1 MLQGGLFVVAKKC
14 ELGCV
19 DPHRASG
26 RGASDLDF
34 FSREN
39 LRLVYKKELAF
50 AKAHVQAQKKPNNG
64 NALSKEK
71 RNKML
76 EFKIDCVHC
85 GTLLSGNNYN
95 TEHILDV
102 SLGGQNSMEN
112 KMLMCKICNSARA
125 ELKVSLL
132 GNQPTMAQW
141 DLVEAYVLWSYITVD
156 HGHASGANIPSVH
169 REFLRLASGGR
180 ERERNGTRWFARAS
194 NTSLTVSSGG
204 NSASSR
210 ASRRDAASPSRRW
223 GLLGFSL
230 RDWLR
235 GSAQDQRR
243 HRKDAL
249 PSASLPI
256 PPPVT
261 NAAPTPPDF
270 SSENADASTATLKA
284 MVLAQI
290 PTHGEIKQA
299 QLGNQVKHNDPQE
312 RSLRDLFIGL
322 GHAKSKSMN
331 TLLEGLLSGEATF
344 RDEGTVRYWSK
355 GAKARASPGK
365 RNETV
370 QSLFRPH
377 LSTTE
382 FMPMSTLLG
391 RVRYADSEKRST
403 KTLTTLAG
411 YPKSWGLLKI
421 LKDAF
426 GDDIEVEKDEDGK
439 GMIRVKALAETPAQ
453 RTATSTAEKY
463 SSAGAAFKKAIAPFL
478 PEAGEQRS
486 LSQLSNVI
494 QQAHASDLSLKRL
507 GIELGFPKT
516 WTARKMIEHAFGES
530 IVFTGSGPATYL
542 QCAQQSIE
550 DSEE

>member
-1 MLQGGLFVVAKKC
+1 MN
-14 ELGCV
+14 
-19 DPHRASG
+19 
-26 RGASDLDF
+26 DLDF
-34 FSREN
+34 FSLEN
-39 LRLVYKKELAF
+39 LRLVYKKELAL
-50 AKAHVQAQKKPNNG
+50 AKAHVQAQKKPNSG
-64 NALSKEK
+64 NALPKEK

-95 TEHILDV
+95 TEHILDL

-112 KMLMCKICNSARA
+112 KMLICKICNSARA

-132 GNQPTMAQW
+132 GNQPTMVDW

-156 HGHASGANIPSVH
+156 YGHATGVNVPSVH

-194 NTSLTVSSGG
+194 NTSLTVSFGG
-204 NSASSR
+204 NNAPLQG
-210 ASRRDAASPSRRW
+210 SRRDAPSPPRRR
-223 GLLGFSL
+223 GLFGFSL

-235 GSAQDQRR
+235 GSAQDHRRQRV
-243 HRKDAL
+243 DAP
-249 PSASLPI
+249 PSAPLPT
-256 PPPVT
+256 PPPAT
-261 NAAPTPPDF
+261 DAAPTPPSP
-270 SSENADASTATLKA
+270 SSDDVDVSTASLKA
-284 MVLAQI
+284 MVLAEI
-290 PTHGEIKQA
+290 PPLGEIKQA
-299 QLGNQVKHNDPQE
+299 QLGNQVKHNNARE
-312 RSLRDLFIGL
+312 RSLRELFIGL

-331 TLLEGLLSGEATF
+331 TLLEGLLKGEATF

-355 GAKARASPGK
+355 DAKRSA
-365 RNETV
+365 V
-370 QSLFRPH
+370 QTLFRDH

-382 FMPMSTLLG
+382 FMPMSTVLG

-421 LKDAF
+421 LKHAF
-426 GDDIEVEKDEDGK
+426 GEDLEVEKDEDGK
-439 GMIRVKALAETPAQ
+439 GMIRLNAP
-453 RTATSTAEKY
+453 TARPLQNIAKPVAEKY
-463 SSAGAAFKKAIAPFL
+463 SAAGAAFKKALTPFL

-494 QQAHASDLSLKRL
+494 QQAHTSELSLKRL

-542 QCAQQSIE
+542 QCAQQSFE